1 MKLLKT
7 EHVHDPVEVKL
18 TPVQEAVR
26 RLIKF
31 FDGQKSAAIALGVTQ
46 PVISR
51 WLAGKHFVG
60 VATAFKIEAV
70 TGGEIRA
77 WELCPGL
84 PKPEFEIASDNPA
97 GTEVLS
103 HAS

>member
-1 MKLLKT
+1 MQLA
-7 EHVHDPVEVKL
+7 
-18 TPVQEAVR
+18 VQ
-26 RLIKF
+26 RLINF
-31 FDGQKSAAIALGVTQ
+31 FDGQKPAAIALGVTQ

-60 VATAFKIEAV
+60 VKTAFKAEAV
-70 TGGEIRA
+70 TGGEIKA

-84 PKPEFEIASDNPA
+84 PRPDVATSQSANPA
-97 GTEVLS
+97 TPEALS